1 MHACMLLYCIPDPM
15 QRWIKKK
22 NYRFMSAAKEA
33 YSTLTDSE
41 RDALRPSTSQPSAMT
56 RKGIIREG
64 VKAFQKIQKE
74 VSKEPVLY
82 RVHSLRACTNK
93 NIPTEVRHKGS
104 DVPTEVRHKGS
115 DVPTEVRHKD
125 SDVST
130 EVRHKGSD
138 VPTEVKHKGS
148 NVPTEVRHKGSDV
161 PTEVRHKGSDVSTE
175 VKHKGSNVPTEVRH
189 KGSDVANHAPLF
201 LTHIQH
207 NSLPPYYMYY
217 KGLATI
223 RSPMHIHIFL
233 KC

>member
-1 MHACMLLYCIPDPM
+1 MYIPLYTDGKTAICSGLPA
-15 QRWIKKK
+15 
-22 NYRFMSAAKEA
+22 FMSAAKEA

-41 RDALRPSTSQPSAMT
+41 RDALRPNTSQPSAMT

-115 DVPTEVRHKD
+115 DVPTEVRHK
-125 SDVST
+125 
-130 EVRHKGSD
+130 GSN
-138 VPTEVKHKGS
+138 VPTEVRHKGS
-148 NVPTEVRHKGSDV
+148 NVPTEVRHKSSDV
-161 PTEVRHKGSDVSTE
+161 LTEVRHKGSNVPTE
-175 VKHKGSNVPTEVRH
+175 VRHKGSNVPTEVRH